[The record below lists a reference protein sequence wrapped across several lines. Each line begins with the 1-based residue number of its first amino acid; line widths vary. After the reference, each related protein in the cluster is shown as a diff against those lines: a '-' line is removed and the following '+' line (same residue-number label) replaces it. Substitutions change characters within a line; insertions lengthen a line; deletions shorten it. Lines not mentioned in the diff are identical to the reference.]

1 MDPYESP
8 PEGDPAAAAAHHNV
22 APSFNPLAIISLVC
36 GLLSVFA
43 CCCLLFLPIPLVG
56 LVCGLIGISQINA
69 NPQTQKGKELAII
82 GVVLSG
88 LFLALFAV
96 LMILNVAGVITPE
109 MLDQQ
114 RFR

>member
-8 PEGDPAAAAAHHNV
+8 PEGDPAAAAYANV

-43 CCCLLFLPIPLVG
+43 CCCILFLPIPLVG

-69 NPQTQKGKELAII
+69 NPQTQKGKEMAIV

-88 LFLALFAV
+88 LFLGLFAL
-96 LMILNVAGVITPE
+96 LMILNVAGVLSPE
-109 MLDQQ
+109 MFDQQ